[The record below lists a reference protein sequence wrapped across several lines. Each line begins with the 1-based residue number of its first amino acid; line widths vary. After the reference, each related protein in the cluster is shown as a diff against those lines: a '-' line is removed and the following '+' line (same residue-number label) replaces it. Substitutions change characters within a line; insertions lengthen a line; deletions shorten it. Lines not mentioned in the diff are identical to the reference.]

1 MPDRANS
8 GLETRFNFRGRG
20 VKPQTLP
27 GEGEAPRRP
36 RYRVP
41 AGAIILALLFFSAA
55 CGDRNAYVPPPPP
68 KVTVSQ
74 PVQQPVT
81 DYLEF
86 TGNTQ
91 AFNTVKLR
99 ARVEGY
105 LEKVF
110 FQDGDNVE
118 KGQLLF
124 LIQQNTYEAKLKQ
137 TEAEILAQ
145 KARLFHAQTE
155 FDRYTRLVKQKA
167 AAQTDVDR
175 WKFERDASQAA
186 VMAAEAQRDLARL
199 NLSYTKVTSPF
210 HGRIGRRLKD
220 VGNLVGGGEKT
231 VLAEVNQI
239 DPIYVY
245 FNINEQE
252 LLRVRGET
260 DDKKKVSKEKWP
272 VYFGLADEEGFPHK
286 GYLDFAAITISP
298 TTGTLLLRGIFPNPK
313 AVIMPGMFA
322 RVRAPI
328 AEPKPARLIPEVA
341 IGYDQQGPYVM
352 VVNDKNE
359 VERRP
364 VKLGTQEDDYRV
376 VAQGVGDNDWV
387 IVNGLLRAIPGKQVT
402 PEKETLPG
410 PGGKTQAPATETEPR
425 KTAP

>member
-1 MPDRANS
+1 MPDLVHNS
-8 GLETRFNFRGRG
+8 SETRLK
-20 VKPQTLP
+20 VTKPK
-27 GEGEAPRRP
+27 GKARI
-36 RYRVP
+36 P
-41 AGAIILALLFFSAA
+41 AGALVLAMLFLGAA

-74 PVQQPVT
+74 PLTQPVT
-81 DYLEF
+81 EYLEF

-91 AFNTVKLR
+91 AINTVKLR

-110 FQDGDNVE
+110 FQDGDRVK

-124 LIQQNTYEAKLKQ
+124 LIQQNTYEAKLQ
-137 TEAEILAQ
+137 QAEAEILAN
-145 KARLFHAQTE
+145 KARLLHAKTE
-155 FDRYTRLVKQKA
+155 FARYSRLVKQKA

-175 WKFERDASQAA
+175 WMYERDAAAAA
-186 VMAAEAQRDLARL
+186 VMASEAQRELAKL
-199 NLSYTKVTSPF
+199 NLSYTTVTSPF
-210 HGRIGRRLKD
+210 DGRVGRRLKD
-220 VGNLVGGGEKT
+220 PGNLVGAGGET

-252 LLRVRGET
+252 LLRVRGEN
-260 DDKKKVSKEKWP
+260 DSQKNVSKEKWP
-272 VYFGLADEEGFPHK
+272 VYFGLADEKGFPHK

-313 AVIMPGMFA
+313 LIIMPGMFA

-328 AEPKPARLIPEVA
+328 AQPKPARLIPEVA
-341 IGYDQQGPYVM
+341 VGYDQQGPYVM
-352 VVNDKNE
+352 VVNEKKV

-364 VKLGTQEDDYRV
+364 IKLGTQEDDYRV
-376 VAQGVGDNDWV
+376 VAQGLGDADWV
-387 IVNGLLRAIPGKQVT
+387 IVNGLLRAIPGKQVN

-410 PGGKTQAPATETEPR
+410 PGAKNQAPATEAGPR

>member
-1 MPDRANS
+1 MPDIVSNGS
-8 GLETRFNFRGRG
+8 KTRLK
-20 VKPQTLP
+20 VTKPK
-27 GEGEAPRRP
+27 GKAHI
-36 RYRVP
+36 P
-41 AGAIILALLFFSAA
+41 AAVLILSMSFLGAA

-74 PVQQPVT
+74 PMTRPVT
-81 DYLEF
+81 VYLEF

-91 AFNTVKLR
+91 AINTVKLR

-105 LEKVF
+105 LEKVY
-110 FQDGDNVE
+110 FQDGDRVK

-124 LIQQNTYEAKLKQ
+124 LIQQDTYEAKLKQ
-137 TEAEILAQ
+137 AEAEILAN
-145 KARLFHAQTE
+145 KARLLHAQTE
-155 FDRYTRLVKQKA
+155 FARYSRLVKQKA

-175 WKFERDASQAA
+175 WMYERDAAAAA
-186 VMAAEAQRDLARL
+186 VTASEAQRDLARL
-199 NLSYTKVTSPF
+199 NLGYTKVTSPF
-210 HGRIGRRLKD
+210 DGRIGRRLKD
-220 VGNLVGGGEKT
+220 PGNLVGAGEET

-245 FNINEQE
+245 FNINEQD
-252 LLRVRGET
+252 LLRVRG
-260 DDKKKVSKEKWP
+260 DNDSQKDASKEKWP
-272 VYFGLADEEGFPHK
+272 VYFGLADEKDFPHK

-322 RVRAPI
+322 QVRAPI
-328 AEPKPARLIPEVA
+328 AEPKPALLIPEVA
-341 IGYDQQGPYVM
+341 VAYDQQGPYVM
-352 VVNDKNE
+352 VVNDKNV
-359 VERRP
+359 VERRA

-376 VAQGVGDNDWV
+376 VAEGLGDNDWV
-387 IVNGLLRAIPGKQVT
+387 IVNGLLRAVPGKQVT

-410 PGGKTQAPATETEPR
+410 PGGKNQAPATEAGPR